1 MAAVGINVI
10 NSADGKDSSSGIFGF
25 IQQGFAERLGGIV
38 AAAGGAGE
46 FSCFFADKGTGDD
59 TSDAVRLD
67 VFISDLA

>member
-1 MAAVGINVI
+1 MDWVSNAAVGINVI

-46 FSCFFADKGTGDD
+46 FSCFSPIKGRAMT
-59 TSDAVRLD
+59 RPMR
-67 VFISDLA
+67 